1 MGAGIAKLAGL
12 RIRLR
17 SNALQGGFAIRPA
30 KKEKRSHL
38 EPHPAKQCHFQST
51 QILCYNLLQRF
62 YPRQELDYVHIA
74 IIGHLTRDIL
84 EDGYAI
90 GGAVSYSGVVAHR
103 LGADVTVLTRA
114 HPDDVRVLEEEGIQ
128 VINLPT
134 RVFTTFLNVYRQEIR
149 TQQLLAVAGPILA
162 DEVPAE
168 LYNADVLLMAPV
180 AQEVDPAI
188 ARHAKNMLAAT
199 PQGWMREWDSQGNV
213 FAIPWYS
220 SGRILP
226 WLDTIIFS
234 DLDLIG
240 DLSIFPTIIDTV
252 PLAAITKASKGCVL
266 YDRGR
271 RYQVHTRPAKEVD
284 ATGAGDTFTAAFLV
298 ELGNGKS
305 PLEAAYFANVTASIS
320 VEGVGL
326 NGIPYRDQ
334 VETYIQAH
342 PGP

>member
-1 MGAGIAKLAGL
+1 M
-12 RIRLR
+12 
-17 SNALQGGFAIRPA
+17 
-30 KKEKRSHL
+30 
-38 EPHPAKQCHFQST
+38 
-51 QILCYNLLQRF
+51 
-62 YPRQELDYVHIA
+62 HIA

-90 GGAVSYSGVVAHR
+90 GGAVSYSGVAARR
-103 LGADVTVLTRA
+103 LGAEVTVVTRA
-114 HPDDVRVLEEEGIQ
+114 HPDDVRILEEEGIR

-134 RVFTTFLNVYRQEIR
+134 QIYTTFINVYQNEIR
-149 TQQLLAVAGPILA
+149 TQQLLAIASPILVS
-162 DEVPAE
+162 DVPAE
-168 LYNADVLLMAPV
+168 VLNADVLLLAPV
-180 AQEVDPAI
+180 AQEVDPTI
-188 ARHAKNMLAAT
+188 ARHARNMLAAT
-199 PQGWMREWDSQGNV
+199 PQGWMREWDSQGRV

-226 WLDTIIFS
+226 HLDTIIFS
-234 DLDLIG
+234 NLDLIG

-252 PLAAITKASKGCVL
+252 PLVAVTKAAKGCVL
-266 YDRGR
+266 YNRGR
-271 RYQVHTRPAKEVD
+271 RCQVHTRPATEVD

-305 PLEAAYFANVTASIS
+305 PKEAAYFANVAASIS

-326 NGIPYRDQ
+326 NSIPYRDQ